1 VRACRYGDVAL
12 PGLLAAFAR
21 IADLQIR
28 KQAAIAGYFAPAVGG
43 YCVGLV
49 LTYLALLFEWGGDQG
64 QPALLYLVP
73 SMLVPLVALAAA
85 RGELPALWAGEYSK
99 HRDSNGEES
108 EHLVAPESDHEPEE
122 LPV

>member
-1 VRACRYGDVAL
+1 MAL

-21 IADLQIR
+21 IADLRIR
-28 KQAAIAGYFAPAVGG
+28 KHAAIGGYFTTAVAG

-73 SMLVPLVALAAA
+73 SMLVPLIALAAA
-85 RGELPALWAGEYSK
+85 RGELPSLWAGEYSH
-99 HRDSNGEES
+99 HRNSNGEES
-108 EHLVAPESDHEPEE
+108 EHLVAPEGDQERDE

>member
-1 VRACRYGDVAL
+1 MAL

-21 IADLQIR
+21 IADLR
-28 KQAAIAGYFAPAVGG
+28 MHKEAIAGYFTPAVSG

-73 SMLVPLVALAAA
+73 SMLVPIVALAAA
-85 RGELPALWAGEYSK
+85 RGELRGLWSGEYSK
-99 HRDSNGEES
+99 HRDSNGDES
-108 EHLVAPESDHEPEE
+108 EHLVEPEGDHESEE
-122 LPV
+122 IPV

>member
-1 VRACRYGDVAL
+1 MAL
-12 PGLLAAFAR
+12 PGLLAAFGR
-21 IADLQIR
+21 TADLRLR
-28 KQAAIAGYFAPAVGG
+28 KQGATAGYFAPAVGG

-73 SMLVPLVALAAA
+73 SMLVPIAALAAL
-85 RGELPALWAGEYSK
+85 RGELSALWQGDFGK
-99 HRDSNGEES
+99 QRNSNSEET
-108 EHLVAPESDHEPEE
+108 EQLVAPDDEPDRAEL